1 MSDIL
6 ASIRTAIGSAFAGVF
21 DAATLYR
28 VASRTSDGRG
38 GYRMTREDYTAK
50 ALVDDY
56 SAFLRGTLG
65 IPAAERKLIILGAS
79 CSVTPIP
86 GDIVTVQ
93 GGSWEVIEVKRDPA
107 AAAYECR
114 SKPAP
119 APTPSTFFVSLDFRE
134 LRNSMYI
141 GQVI

>member
-1 MSDIL
+1 MSSIL
-6 ASIRTAIGSAFAGVF
+6 DSIRTAVGSAAAPLF

-28 VASRTSDGRG
+28 IASRTSDGRG
-38 GYRMTREDYTAK
+38 GYRVTREDYTAK

-79 CSVTPIP
+79 CSVVPQP
-86 GDIVTVQ
+86 GDIVTAQ
-93 GGSWEVIEVKRDPA
+93 GASWELIEIKRDPA

-114 SKPAP
+114 AKPATAP
-119 APTPSTFFVSLDFRE
+119 AATGFYVSLDFRE
-134 LRNSMYI
+134 VRNSMYL
-141 GQVI
+141 GQVA